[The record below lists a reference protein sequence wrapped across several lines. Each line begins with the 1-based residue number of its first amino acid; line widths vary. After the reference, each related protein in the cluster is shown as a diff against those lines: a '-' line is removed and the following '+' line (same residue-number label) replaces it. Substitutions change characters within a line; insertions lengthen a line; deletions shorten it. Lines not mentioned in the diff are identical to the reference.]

1 MQHLTDLV
9 AVSGIRS
16 RQIGEADIPA
26 VADLLA
32 GGFKTKPRAFWSH
45 VFARLN
51 EHSTPL
57 GFPKYGYLL
66 ENGGSAVGAI
76 IQIFTAIPGSDGT
89 RIRCNV
95 SSWFVKDPFRSYAS
109 LLVSKALSHRNVT
122 YVNVTPAS
130 HTLSIIEAQGYSQ
143 YSRGLFVA
151 IPVLRFPAR
160 GTRVTAVKF
169 DGSRPEPIDSFEHRL
184 LVDHAKY
191 GCLSL
196 WCRTAESAYP
206 FVFRP
211 RVHKGI
217 PCVQLVYCRSLDQ
230 FVQFAGSLG
239 RFLIARGRLLVV
251 IDSDGPVPGLIGKY
265 FRVEKPKYFKGPDR
279 PGLGDLAYTEVAM
292 FGV

>member
-1 MQHLTDLV
+1 MKHPTDLV
-9 AVSGIRS
+9 AFSGIRS
-16 RQIGEADIPA
+16 RQIGESDIPA

-32 GGFKTKPRAFWSH
+32 AGFKTKPRAFWSH
-45 VFARLN
+45 VFACLN
-51 EHSTPL
+51 EHSTPS

-66 ENGGSAVGAI
+66 ETGGIAVGAI
-76 IQIFTAIPGSDGT
+76 IQIFTAMPGSGEP

-95 SSWFVKDPFRSYAS
+95 SSWFVEDPFRSYAS
-109 LLVSKALSHRNVT
+109 LLVSKALCHRNVT
-122 YVNVTPAS
+122 YLNVTPAS

-160 GTRVTAVKF
+160 SARVTAVKL
-169 DGSRPEPIDSFEHRL
+169 DGSPPEHTDFFEHRL

-211 RVHKGI
+211 RVHRGI
-217 PCVQLVYCRSLDQ
+217 PCAQLVYCRSLDH

-239 RFLIARGRLLVV
+239 RFLIARGRSLVV
-251 IDSDGPVPGLIGKY
+251 IDSDRPVPGLIGRY

-279 PGLGDLAYTEVAM
+279 PRLGDLAYTEVAM